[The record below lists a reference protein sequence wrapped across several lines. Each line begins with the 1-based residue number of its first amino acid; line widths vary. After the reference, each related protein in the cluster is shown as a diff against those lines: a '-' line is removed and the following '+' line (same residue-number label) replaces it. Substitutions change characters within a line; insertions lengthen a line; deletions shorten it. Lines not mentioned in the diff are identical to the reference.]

1 MDEGRRLRVVI
12 RGAGDVGSAVAHR
25 LFCAGHAVAIH
36 ESTEPTATRRGMA
49 FADAVFDGHAELE
62 GVRAVRSDGLH
73 DLSALLVAR
82 EAIPVVVADLSETL
96 VIVRP
101 EVLVDARMRKRT
113 TPEAQLGLAPLTIGL
128 GPGFVAYET
137 TDVVVE
143 TSWEA
148 LGRVVTSGSALPL
161 AGEPRA
167 IAGIGRDR
175 YVYAPVSGV
184 FHTLFRIGDRV
195 QRDEIVARIESAAL
209 LAPFAGV
216 IRGLT
221 RNGVSVSVGT
231 KVLEIDPRSDAPV
244 FRGIAERPAR
254 IADGVVDAIKT
265 WMKAR

>member
-1 MDEGRRLRVVI
+1 
-12 RGAGDVGSAVAHR
+12 
-25 LFCAGHAVAIH
+25 
-36 ESTEPTATRRGMA
+36 MA

-62 GVRAVRSDGLH
+62 GVRALRSDGLR
-73 DLSALLVAR
+73 DLSSLLVAR
-82 EAIPVVVADLSETL
+82 EAIPVVVADLSEALET
-96 VIVRP
+96 VRP

-128 GPGFVAYET
+128 GPGFVASET